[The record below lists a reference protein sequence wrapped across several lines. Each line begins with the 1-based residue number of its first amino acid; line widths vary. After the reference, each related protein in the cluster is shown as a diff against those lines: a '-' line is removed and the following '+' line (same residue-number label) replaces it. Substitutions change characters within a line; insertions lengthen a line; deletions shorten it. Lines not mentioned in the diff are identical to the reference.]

1 MTLIS
6 EVTNLQSTLPLL
18 CYTFTDACH
27 TGSTDWWVCCFE
39 IDVFRV
45 HTGNDTS
52 SWRPKHNGLS
62 PRFCPC
68 TSSIQLVLQRPAS
81 LFTLTTYVSPLKAN
95 TSERNGDLQTLIC
108 ILVARPRWCPTL
120 SNPVPGQNWMV
131 AYLSYTLQ
139 MKTLFHGWPIMVHDM
154 HIRRR
159 KLVFL
164 LSFPHY
170 ARIVNIPDCGQ
181 SSRCRWQ
188 WPGEAVPSV
197 LNREDES
204 LRWHRQIAG
213 TEQLQGHLSG
223 LQCVGSCGLWHQ
235 TVTHTHM
242 QWLEIHQQLRA
253 LHCGT

>member
-45 HTGNDTS
+45 HMGNDTS

-108 ILVARPRWCPTL
+108 VPCGETQMMSHIVESCPRTKLNGSL
-120 SNPVPGQNWMV
+120 SQLHS
-131 AYLSYTLQ
+131 A
-139 MKTLFHGWPIMVHDM
+139 DE
-154 HIRRR
+154 
-159 KLVFL
+159 
-164 LSFPHY
+164 
-170 ARIVNIPDCGQ
+170 D
-181 SSRCRWQ
+181 
-188 WPGEAVPSV
+188 AVS
-197 LNREDES
+197 
-204 LRWHRQIAG
+204 
-213 TEQLQGHLSG
+213 
-223 LQCVGSCGLWHQ
+223 
-235 TVTHTHM
+235 
-242 QWLEIHQQLRA
+242 WLTNYGA
-253 LHCGT
+253 